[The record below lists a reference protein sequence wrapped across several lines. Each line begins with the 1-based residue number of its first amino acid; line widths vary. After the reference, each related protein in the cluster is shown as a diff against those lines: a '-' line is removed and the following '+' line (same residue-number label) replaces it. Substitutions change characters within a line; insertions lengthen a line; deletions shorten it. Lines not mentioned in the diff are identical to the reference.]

1 MQRRI
6 LVRGP
11 ILNFHV
17 HYLSPEFSYLF
28 VIFHLDQL
36 VLVSQGVDFV
46 VQIRILLLLFNYL
59 LVFDFGLDVCVS
71 FILQLLLLLLFLLHI
86 NII

>member
-36 VLVSQGVDFV
+36 ILVSQGVDFV

-59 LVFDFGLDVCVS
+59 LVFDFGLDVCVAS
-71 FILQLLLLLLFLLHI
+71 FLPL
-86 NII
+86 